1 MQASKDFFNGKHFN
15 ATTGEG
21 LKSYL
26 DYVKAVRS
34 GNNLAQS
41 SNQFAQVLTANT
53 TLNASFQV
61 RSIMTIL
68 KCLLLM
74 MYCVN
79 KCINHTTRH
88 DASVKHYYR
97 LR

>member
-1 MQASKDFFNGKHFN
+1 MMFQKITEYAMQASKDFFNGKHFNN

-41 SNQFAQVLTANT
+41 STISLLQVL
-53 TLNASFQV
+53 LQ
-61 RSIMTIL
+61 I
-68 KCLLLM
+68 
-74 MYCVN
+74 
-79 KCINHTTRH
+79 RH
-88 DASVKHYYR
+88 
-97 LR
+97 